1 MARRDPS
8 PAACS
13 TRPRSARHPDAGFS
27 LVELIVA
34 ISLMGIAT
42 TSVLGGLWTATSASN
57 ITNDKSKVEAVLSSA
72 ADRLTGWAYLPCP
85 GDDANGGYLPVVQAA
100 AGSVGWPSSA
110 VTILGIAYWSP
121 TGDAAGSW
129 VAQNG
134 LGGTECNQAVG
145 LSTSRHAAEDHP
157 PRHGP
162 GRPHR
167 TRPGSGEE
175 RCLSRRTRCL
185 GGAPTTVSVS
195 SNC

>member
-1 MARRDPS
+1 MTRMLRTLR
-8 PAACS
+8 AAIHRQS
-13 TRPRSARHPDAGFS
+13 HLDEPKRARHPDAGFS

-100 AGSVGWPSSA
+100 AGSVGWPSST
-110 VTILGIAYWSP
+110 VTILGIGYWSP

-129 VAQNG
+129 VAENG

-145 LSTSRHAAEDHP
+145 LSTSRTLQKVTLRVTAPDGRTVRELEVVKNDVY
-157 PRHGP
+157 P
-162 GRPHR
+162 GA
-167 TRPGSGEE
+167 
-175 RCLSRRTRCL
+175 L
-185 GGAPTTVSVS
+185 GA
-195 SNC
+195 

>member
-1 MARRDPS
+1 MTRILMTRTLRTWR
-8 PAACS
+8 AAIHRQPHVD
-13 TRPRSARHPDAGFS
+13 RPRSACHPDAGFS

-34 ISLMGIAT
+34 ISLRGIAT

-129 VAQNG
+129 VAENG

-145 LSTSRHAAEDHP
+145 LSTSRTLQKITLRVTAPDGRTLRDLEVVKNDVY
-157 PRHGP
+157 P
-162 GRPHR
+162 GA
-167 TRPGSGEE
+167 
-175 RCLSRRTRCL
+175 L
-185 GGAPTTVSVS
+185 GV
-195 SNC
+195 